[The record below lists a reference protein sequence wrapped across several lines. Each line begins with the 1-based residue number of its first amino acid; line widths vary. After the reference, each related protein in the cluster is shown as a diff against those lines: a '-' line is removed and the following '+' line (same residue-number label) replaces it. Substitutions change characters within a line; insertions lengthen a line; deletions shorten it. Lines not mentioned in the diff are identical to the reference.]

1 MFENLLNH
9 QWLVALSLFVFM
21 ALAIELGYRTGIKFR
36 IGDDQDRKEQIN
48 AIAEGLFV
56 LLSLLVSFTLAMAV
70 SRYDHR
76 RELIVREADAIG
88 TTYLRAATLGQPY
101 QGNVE
106 QLLRNYVDARIGFFA
121 AGSDAAQVEQAEKHS
136 NRIQQELWGNLLAV
150 SQSDRTAMAVASMN
164 SLNEVIDL
172 DSERVAASQNR
183 IPPTVWMLIIFV
195 ALMAMFTRALTL
207 KRRLWLTLALGPITV
222 AIAAGLIA
230 DLDNSGSGFIRVDQ
244 GPLYRLKADI
254 QPKLNNGDPAK
265 PRKSIDRAPLQ

>member
-9 QWLVALSLFVFM
+9 QWLMAISLFVFM

-36 IGDDQDRKEQIN
+36 IGDDQDRKEQVN
-48 AIAEGLFV
+48 AIAQGLVV
-56 LLSLLVSFTLAMAV
+56 LLSLLLSFTLTMAV

-106 QLLRNYVDARIGFFA
+106 QLLRNYVDARLGFFA
-121 AGSDAAQVEQAEKHS
+121 TGSDAAQAVKYS
-136 NRIQQELWGNLLAV
+136 NRIQQELWGNLVAV
-150 SQSDRTAMAVASMN
+150 SQGDRTAMAVASMN

-172 DSERVAASQNR
+172 ESERVAASQNR

-195 ALMAMFTRALTL
+195 ALIAMFTRALTL

-230 DLDNSGSGFIRVDQ
+230 DLDNSGSGFIQVDQ

-254 QPKLNNGDPAK
+254 QPK
-265 PRKSIDRAPLQ
+265 